1 MILRKRLKDATF
13 LIRIGA
19 ACLLLA
25 NLSHWFLHPTTD
37 FWRGMVDGMTG
48 FLFGVSFGCLL
59 LGARLKSSRGDSTQ
73 DRTCA

>member
-1 MILRKRLKDATF
+1 MILRKRLKDATL

-25 NLSHWFLHPTTD
+25 NLSHWFLHPTAD
-37 FWRGMVDGMTG
+37 FWRGVVDGMTG
-48 FLFGVSFGCLL
+48 VLFGVSFGCLL
-59 LGARLKSSRGDSTQ
+59 LGARLKSRRRASTQ